1 MKEYPR
7 IVRAYPRDGFQMKVV
22 FKDGLAGVVDL
33 RKLVP
38 LKFLNRLQ
46 NSGELMLPMI
56 DGVVGTVCWKDGTD
70 LSPICAHE
78 LLQKSLNE
86 KALVYSNTP

>member
-1 MKEYPR
+1 MNEDPR
-7 IVRAYPRDGFQMKVV
+7 IVRANIRKGFQMKVV
-22 FKDGLAGVVDL
+22 FEDGLAGVVDL

-46 NSGELMLPMI
+46 NTGELRLPMI
-56 DGVVGTVCWKDGTD
+56 DEVAGTVCWKDGTD
-70 LSPICAHE
+70 PSSICAHK

-86 KALVYSNTP
+86 KALVDSNTH

>member
-1 MKEYPR
+1 MNEYPR
-7 IVRAYPRDGFQMKVV
+7 IVRAYLREDFQMKVV

-46 NSGELMLPMI
+46 NSGDLMLPMI
-56 DGVVGTVCWKDGTD
+56 DEVAGTVCWKDGTD
-70 LSPICAHE
+70 LSPVCAQE
-78 LLQKSLNE
+78 LLKKSLNE
-86 KALVYSNTP
+86 KALEDSNTN

>member
-1 MKEYPR
+1 
-7 IVRAYPRDGFQMKVV
+7 MKVV

-46 NSGELMLPMI
+46 NSVDLMLPMI
-56 DGVVGTVCWKDGTD
+56 DEVAGTVCWKDGTD
-70 LSPICAHE
+70 LSPVLAQE
-78 LLQKSLNE
+78 LLKKSLNE
-86 KALVYSNTP
+86 KALVDSNTH

>member
-1 MKEYPR
+1 MNEYPR
-7 IVRAYPRDGFQMKVV
+7 IVRVYLREGFQMKVV

-46 NSGELMLPMI
+46 NSGELRMPMI
-56 DGVVGTVCWKDGTD
+56 DEVAGTVCWKDGTD
-70 LSPICAHE
+70 LSPVRAHE
-78 LLQKSLNE
+78 LLLK
-86 KALVYSNTP
+86 KV

>member
-56 DGVVGTVCWKDGTD
+56 DGVAGTVCWKDGTD

>member
-1 MKEYPR
+1 MNEYPR
-7 IVRAYPRDGFQMKVV
+7 IVRAYMRKGFQMKVV
-22 FKDGLAGVVDL
+22 FEDGLAGVVDL

-46 NSGELMLPMI
+46 NTGALRLPMI
-56 DGVVGTVCWKDGTD
+56 DEVAGTVCWKDGTD

-86 KALVYSNTP
+86 KALVDSNTP

>member
-7 IVRAYPRDGFQMKVV
+7 IVRAYMRKGFQMKLV

-46 NSGELMLPMI
+46 NSGELRLSMI
-56 DGVVGTVCWKDGTD
+56 DEVAGTVCWKDGTD
-70 LSPICAHE
+70 LSPARAHE

-86 KALVYSNTP
+86 KALVDSNTP

>member
-1 MKEYPR
+1 MNEYPR
-7 IVRAYPRDGFQMKVV
+7 IVRAYMRKGFQMKVV
-22 FKDGLAGVVDL
+22 FENGLAGVLDL

-46 NSGELMLPMI
+46 NSGDLRLPMI
-56 DGVVGTVCWKDGTD
+56 DEVAGTVCWRDGTD
-70 LSPICAHE
+70 LSPVRAHE

-86 KALVYSNTP
+86 KALVDSNTP

>member
-1 MKEYPR
+1 MNEYPR
-7 IVRAYPRDGFQMKVV
+7 IVRAYLGDGFQMKVV

-46 NSGELMLPMI
+46 NSGDLMLPMI
-56 DGVVGTVCWKDGTD
+56 DEVAGTVCWKDGTD
-70 LSPICAHE
+70 LSPARAHE
-78 LLQKSLNE
+78 LLQKSSNE
-86 KALVYSNTP
+86 KVLVDSNTQ

>member
-1 MKEYPR
+1 MNKYPR
-7 IVRAYPRDGFQMKVV
+7 IVRAYLQEGFQMKVV

-46 NSGELMLPMI
+46 NSGDLMLPMI
-56 DGVVGTVCWKDGTD
+56 DEVAGTVCWKDGTD
-70 LSPICAHE
+70 LSPVLAQE
-78 LLQKSLNE
+78 LLKKSLNE
-86 KALVYSNTP
+86 KALVDSNTH

>member
-1 MKEYPR
+1 
-7 IVRAYPRDGFQMKVV
+7 MKVV

-46 NSGELMLPMI
+46 NSGDLMLPMI
-56 DGVVGTVCWKDGTD
+56 DEVAGTVCWKDGTD
-70 LSPICAHE
+70 LSPVLAQE
-78 LLQKSLNE
+78 LLKKSLNE
-86 KALVYSNTP
+86 KALVDSNTD

>member
-1 MKEYPR
+1 MNEYPR
-7 IVRAYPRDGFQMKVV
+7 IVRAYMRKGFQMKVV
-22 FKDGLAGVVDL
+22 FEDGLAGVVDL

-46 NSGELMLPMI
+46 NTGALRLPMI
-56 DGVVGTVCWKDGTD
+56 DEVAGTVCWKDGTD
-70 LSPICAHE
+70 LSPICAHK

-86 KALVYSNTP
+86 KAIVDSNTH

>member
-1 MKEYPR
+1 MKL
-7 IVRAYPRDGFQMKVV
+7 V

-46 NSGELMLPMI
+46 NSGDLRLPMI
-56 DGVVGTVCWKDGTD
+56 DEVAGSVCWRDGTD
-70 LSPICAHE
+70 LSPVRAHE

-86 KALVYSNTP
+86 KALVDSNTP

>member
-1 MKEYPR
+1 MNKYPR
-7 IVRAYPRDGFQMKVV
+7 IVRAYLQEGFQMKVV

-46 NSGELMLPMI
+46 NSGDLMLPMI
-56 DGVVGTVCWKDGTD
+56 DEVAGTVCWKDGTD
-70 LSPICAHE
+70 LSPVLAQE
-78 LLQKSLNE
+78 LLKKSLNE
-86 KALVYSNTP
+86 KAPVDSNTH